1 MGMTTIESSGPA
13 SVTIP
18 AGTSAAQVIPAFD
31 VDFRQRLE
39 VIATLVAIA
48 VLAEDAA
55 TADHAS
61 RENYAR
67 QLISDP
73 GTVVGRSIV
82 FAVVADGVSDAT
94 SADQDIANRLGDLW
108 DVLSAGY

>member
-1 MGMTTIESSGPA
+1 MTTIESSGPA

-18 AGTSAAQVIPAFD
+18 AGTSADQVIPAFD
-31 VDFRQRLE
+31 VDFRQRLA
-39 VIATLVAIA
+39 VVSTLVAIA
-48 VLAEDAA
+48 VLAEDPA
-55 TADHAS
+55 TTDHAS

-73 GTVVGRSIV
+73 VTVVGRSIA
-82 FAVVADGVSDAT
+82 FAVVADGVTDAAST
-94 SADQDIANRLGDLW
+94 DQDVANRLGDLW